1 MLTSMS
7 AVSRPE
13 RALSELTGRGGAGQT
28 GTGDVL
34 LRAEPRTA
42 HQRRPGTG
50 DRVSPGTRGAEQG
63 KGDPTAGP
71 FWGFIT

>member
-13 RALSELTGRGGAGQT
+13 RALSELTGRGRAGQT

-50 DRVSPGTRGAEQG
+50 DGVSPGTRGAERD
-63 KGDPTAGP
+63 KGDPAAGP
-71 FWGFIT
+71 LWAFLT